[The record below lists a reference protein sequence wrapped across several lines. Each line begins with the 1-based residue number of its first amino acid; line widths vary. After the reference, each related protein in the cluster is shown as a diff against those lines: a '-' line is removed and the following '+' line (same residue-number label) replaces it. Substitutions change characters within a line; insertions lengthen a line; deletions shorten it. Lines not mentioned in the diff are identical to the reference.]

1 MKSIWTILSVIAV
14 ANLIALLCF
23 AGWLRLTD
31 RLNMDRVRAVRE
43 VLSPTLIDET
53 AKKKADEAAAALAIA
68 EAKEKSRREAPPLTA
83 EAALTIRD
91 QAAELERQKV
101 RRLEREVADLTTALD
116 LAKSQFLSA
125 KSEIEKERAEAKAA
139 MEAGESSPQFKK
151 TVGVLEAVKPA
162 EARNIL
168 AQMLVDAG
176 VPNASGSAPKPTE
189 SGLKRVVG
197 YLNAMQDRTRA
208 KVVSEFQKEDP
219 ALAADLLERLRAF
232 GTVVLPNSRGAQTR
246 GTATPVSGDSAR
258 AGG

>member
-14 ANLIALLCF
+14 ANLIALVCF
-23 AGWLRLTD
+23 AGWLRVSD

-43 VLSPTLIDET
+43 VLSPTLADEA
-53 AKKKADEAAAALAIA
+53 AKKKADEAAATVALA
-68 EAKEKSRREAPPLTA
+68 EAKERSRREAPPLTA

-116 LAKSQFLSA
+116 QAKSQFLAA
-125 KSEIEKERAEAKAA
+125 KAEIDKERAEARAGL
-139 MEAGESSPQFKK
+139 EAGESSPQFKK

-176 VPNASGSAPKPTE
+176 ASTAAGSAPRPTE

-197 YLNAMQDRTRA
+197 YLNAMQDRSRA
-208 KVVSEFQKEDP
+208 KVISEFQKEDP

-232 GTVVLPNSRGAQTR
+232 GTVVLPNARGSQPR
-246 GTATPVSGDSAR
+246 GTALPVSGDSAR